1 MPLDDSTVE
10 RRTFFSGPALDDEL
24 PTVNE
29 SFWSGLIA
37 HIERDGVQAP
47 AAILDIGCHT
57 GGLLQQLSRR
67 FRPAALIGIEPLAGA
82 RAAAAQRLTG
92 AAESVT
98 LLDTADWAR
107 VPAAGVDLITS
118 HETLYLEG
126 DLRNFMGRI
135 RAALTNVGAAYVVL
149 GCHAENPLWQ
159 QWKPQLI
166 AAGHRVYDHAPLEIM
181 DAAASTGL
189 LPSVQP
195 LRRSGWVTYNPLRAE
210 FRYPDVHT
218 MFDHHYRH
226 KLIFRLRIAD
236 DRTSA
241 ARD

>member
-10 RRTFFSGPALDDEL
+10 RQTFFSDPALDDEL
-24 PTVNE
+24 PAVNE
-29 SFWSGLIA
+29 SFWSALIA

-47 AAILDIGCHT
+47 RAILDIGCHT
-57 GGLLQQLSRR
+57 GGLLQQLSSR
-67 FRPAALIGIEPLAGA
+67 FRAAALIGIEPIAAA
-82 RAAAAQRLTG
+82 RASAAQRLSD
-92 AAESVT
+92 AAQSVT
-98 LLDTADWAR
+98 LLDPADWAR
-107 VPAAGVDLITS
+107 VPSAAIDLITS

-126 DLRNFMGRI
+126 DLRVFMGRV
-135 RAALTNVGAAYVVL
+135 RTVLTNTGTAYVVL

-159 QWKPQLI
+159 QWKEQLI

-181 DAAASTGL
+181 EAAASAGL

-195 LRRSGWVTYNPLRAE
+195 LRRSGWITYNPLRAE
-210 FRYPDVHT
+210 FRYPDLRT
-218 MFDHHYRH
+218 MLDHHYRH

-241 ARD
+241 ARN

>member
-1 MPLDDSTVE
+1 MPLGDSTVE
-10 RRTFFSGPALDDEL
+10 RRTFFSDPALDDEL

-29 SFWSGLIA
+29 SFWSALIA

-47 AAILDIGCHT
+47 TAILDIGCHT
-57 GGLLQQLSRR
+57 GGLLQQLSLR
-67 FRPAALIGIEPLAGA
+67 FRAAALIGIEPLATA
-82 RAAAAQRLTG
+82 RAAAAERLNVT
-92 AAESVT
+92 ESVT
-98 LLDTADWAR
+98 LLDPADWAR
-107 VPAAGVDLITS
+107 VPTAAIDLITS

-126 DLRNFMGRI
+126 DLRSFMGRI
-135 RAALTNVGAAYVVL
+135 RSALTNAGAAYVVL

-181 DAAASTGL
+181 EAAALAGL

-236 DRTSA
+236 DRPSA

>member
-10 RRTFFSGPALDDEL
+10 RRTFFNDPALDDEL
-24 PTVNE
+24 PIVNE
-29 SFWSGLIA
+29 SFWSALIA
-37 HIERDGVQAP
+37 HIERDAVQTP
-47 AAILDIGCHT
+47 AVILDIGCHT

-67 FRPAALIGIEPLAGA
+67 FGAATLIGIEPLGA
-82 RAAAAQRLTG
+82 ARVAAAERLTG
-92 AAESVT
+92 AAENVT
-98 LLDTADWAR
+98 LLDPADWGR
-107 VPAAGVDLITS
+107 VPAAGIDLITS
-118 HETLYLEG
+118 HETLYLER
-126 DLRNFMGRI
+126 DLRSFMGRI
-135 RAALTNVGAAYVVL
+135 RSALMNAGAAYIVL

-181 DAAASTGL
+181 EAAAFAGL

-218 MFDHHYRH
+218 MFEHHYRH

-236 DRTSA
+236 DGASA